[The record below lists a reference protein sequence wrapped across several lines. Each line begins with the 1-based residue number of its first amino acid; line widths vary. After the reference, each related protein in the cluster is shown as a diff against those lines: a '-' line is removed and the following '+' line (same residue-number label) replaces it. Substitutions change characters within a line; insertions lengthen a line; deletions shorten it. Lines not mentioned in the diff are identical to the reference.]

1 MKKRILL
8 SLVSFFLMT
17 AMWASLVDAY
27 QIYVTAANGK
37 TGATAELTLN
47 MKNKL
52 AIGTWT
58 CTLVLPAGVSFEDVA
73 VVPAR
78 YPEGYN
84 PEITA
89 TPSNNNEVLI
99 SCHGEAGEALTGTD
113 GAVATVTVTIDSSVE
128 PGEYAVMVK
137 NAVMEEPN
145 GNLHNYAEKETTWT
159 IEKGEEPGTPGD
171 INDDG
176 KVDIADAVQILN
188 YMASGEYVAAADL
201 NDDGK
206 VDIADFVVV
215 LNIMAQ
221 Q

>member
-8 SLVSFFLMT
+8 SLVSFFVMT

-27 QIYVTAANGK
+27 QIYVTAAANGK

-47 MKNKL
+47 MKNKT
-52 AIGTWT
+52 AIGTWS

-113 GAVATVTVTIDSSVE
+113 GAVATVTVKVASDVE
-128 PGEYAVMVK
+128 PGNYAVLVK
-137 NAVMEEPN
+137 NAVMEEPTGGLKN
-145 GNLHNYAEKETTWT
+145 DAEREYTWT
-159 IEKGEEPGTPGD
+159 IEQGEEPGTPGD
-171 INDDG
+171 I
-176 KVDIADAVQILN
+176 
-188 YMASGEYVAAADL
+188 